1 MDCCGSEVEESVDES
16 REIRRN
22 FNRFATGLSLV
33 HEVGGDEIL
42 ADMRTGTALVLVQ
55 VAIVAV

>member
-1 MDCCGSEVEESVDES
+1 MDES